1 MAIHAEDTAVMGIV
15 YQARSNP
22 IVSVAPRLLIRG
34 RVKRDGRVRIS
45 GAKNSAVALLP
56 ACLLADGASVLQN
69 VPDIADVAV
78 QREILNALGA
88 SVVPSGD
95 GELQVM
101 TAGPIG
107 HEVPYPLAR
116 RLRASVLLLGP
127 LVARLGRAR
136 VPLPGGCNIGSRPLD
151 LHLKGLR
158 ELGAEVDIEH
168 GYIEAEAR
176 SLLGTEIYLDFP
188 SVGATENVMMAATA
202 ARGVTVIYNAAKE
215 PEVVDLA
222 NFLNAMGGRVVG
234 AGTDTIKIEGGHPLR
249 PVEYSIIP
257 DRIEAGTYLLA
268 GLAGGGSVTV
278 ENVIPTHLEALLAK
292 LEEAGVELADC
303 GDAITA
309 RLAGRPKPLQVKTLP
324 YPGFPTDLQPQLS
337 AFLLLAQGTSVI
349 SERIFEDR
357 FGHVDELRRLGGRLK
372 TDGRTALIEG
382 VERLTG
388 APVTA
393 TNLRM
398 GASLIVAGVAAEG
411 ETVIDGVEHIQ
422 RGYERLVEKLAG
434 LGVAVEWI
442 E

>member
-1 MAIHAEDTAVMGIV
+1 MGTV
-15 YQARSNP
+15 YQTRGNP
-22 IVSVAPRLLIRG
+22 ILSVTRRLLIRG
-34 RVKRDGRVRIS
+34 RTRREGRVRIS

-56 ACLLADGASVLQN
+56 ACLLTDGTSVLQN

-78 QREILNALGA
+78 QKEILEHVGA
-88 SVVPSGD
+88 PVATRGD
-95 GELQVM
+95 GDLEINA
-101 TAGPIG
+101 AGPIG
-107 HEVPYPLAR
+107 HEVPYPLAK
-116 RLRASVLLLGP
+116 RLRGSVLLLGA
-127 LVARLGRAR
+127 LVARVGRAR
-136 VPLPGGCNIGSRPLD
+136 VPLPGGCAIGSRPLD

-158 ELGAEVDIEH
+158 ELGAKVEIEH
-168 GYIEAEAR
+168 GHICAEAG

-222 NFLNAMGGRVVG
+222 NFINAMGGRVVG
-234 AGTDTIKIEGGHPLR
+234 AGTDTIKVEGGHPLR

-303 GDAITA
+303 GDSISA

-357 FGHVDELRRLGGRLK
+357 FGHVDEHKRLGGRLE
-372 TDGRTALIEG
+372 TDGRTAVIEG
-382 VERLTG
+382 VERLLG
-388 APVTA
+388 SPVTA
-393 TNLRM
+393 TDLRM
-398 GASLIVAGVAAEG
+398 GASLIVAGIAAEG
-411 ETVIDGVEHIQ
+411 ETLIEGVEHIQ
-422 RGYERLVEKLAG
+422 RGYERLEKKLGA
-434 LGVAVEWI
+434 LGVVAEWI

>member
-1 MAIHAEDTAVMGIV
+1 MAGRNLAIRAEDTAVMGIV

-215 PEVVDLA
+215 PAAVDLA

-292 LEEAGVELADC
+292 LEEAGVELAD
-303 GDAITA
+303 
-309 RLAGRPKPLQVKTLP
+309 
-324 YPGFPTDLQPQLS
+324 
-337 AFLLLAQGTSVI
+337 
-349 SERIFEDR
+349 
-357 FGHVDELRRLGGRLK
+357 
-372 TDGRTALIEG
+372 
-382 VERLTG
+382 
-388 APVTA
+388 
-393 TNLRM
+393 
-398 GASLIVAGVAAEG
+398 
-411 ETVIDGVEHIQ
+411 
-422 RGYERLVEKLAG
+422 
-434 LGVAVEWI
+434 
-442 E
+442 

>member
-1 MAIHAEDTAVMGIV
+1 MGIA
-15 YQARSNP
+15 YTAKGNQ
-22 IVSVAPRLLIRG
+22 IVPVTRRLVIRG
-34 RVKRDGRVRIS
+34 RKVRDGRVRIS

-56 ACLLADGASVLQN
+56 ATLLADGESVLQN

-78 QREILNALGA
+78 QQDILRELGA
-88 SVVPSGD
+88 TVTRTNAGEVRVEASGA
-95 GELQVM
+95 LS
-101 TAGPIG
+101 
-107 HEVPYPLAR
+107 HEVPYPLAK
-116 RLRASVLLLGP
+116 RLRGSVLLLGP

-136 VPLPGGCNIGSRPLD
+136 VPLPGGCAIGSRPLD

-158 ELGAEVDIEH
+158 ELGAEVEIEH
-168 GYIEAEAR
+168 GYICAQAK

-222 NFLNAMGGRVVG
+222 NFINAMGGRVIG

-249 PVEYSIIP
+249 AVEYSIIP

-309 RLAGRPKPLQVKTLP
+309 RLVGRPKPLQVKTLP
-324 YPGFPTDLQPQLS
+324 YPGFPTDLQPQLT
-337 AFLLLAQGTSVI
+337 AFLLLSEGTSVI

-357 FGHVDELRRLGGRLK
+357 FGHVDELKRLGGKLE
-372 TDGRTALIEG
+372 TDGRTAVIKG

-388 APVTA
+388 SHVTA
-393 TNLRM
+393 TDLRM
-398 GASLIVAGVAAEG
+398 GAALIVAGIAAEG

-422 RGYERLVEKLAG
+422 RGYERLTEKLTD
-434 LGVAVEWI
+434 LGVVADWI
-442 E
+442 D